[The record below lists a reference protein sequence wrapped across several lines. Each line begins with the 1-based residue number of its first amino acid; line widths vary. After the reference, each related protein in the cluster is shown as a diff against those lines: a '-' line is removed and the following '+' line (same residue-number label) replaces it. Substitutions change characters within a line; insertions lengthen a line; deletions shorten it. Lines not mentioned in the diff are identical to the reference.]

1 MSTDPL
7 PPRSSAPPAGER
19 VHMPESSIVPLVNA
33 VGLAVA
39 IVSLTLSWYLV
50 ALGGAVF
57 LVSTIVWI
65 ADVRRDISHLPLDHD
80 SH

>member
-1 MSTDPL
+1 MSTEPH
-7 PPRSSAPPAGER
+7 PTRSSAPPAGER

-33 VGLAVA
+33 MGLAVA

-57 LVSTIVWI
+57 LVSAIVWI

-80 SH
+80 PH